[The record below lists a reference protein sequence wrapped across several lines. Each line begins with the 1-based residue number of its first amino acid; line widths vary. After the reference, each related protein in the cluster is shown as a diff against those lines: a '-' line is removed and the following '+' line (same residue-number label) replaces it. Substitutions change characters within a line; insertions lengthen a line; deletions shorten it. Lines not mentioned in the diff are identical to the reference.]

1 MELNSQVN
9 ALYLIN
15 LHKTL
20 DWPWH
25 KRVFLTCPW
34 CLWNLKFWCWW
45 PRVLAVSRSL
55 MSTKTWNLIH
65 VLINDWKSQWFD
77 ISPKWYIPIKGTW
90 CSLLTLEK
98 YDSCSSFK
106 YCLVSF
112 WKNINFLEQT
122 QIKLVYDVER
132 VRLYKLWLRSWT
144 IKQTNRSQNFQVSNR
159 INWKCWGIKS
169 K

>member
-15 LHKTL
+15 LHMTL

-45 PRVLAVSRSL
+45 SCVLAVSRSL

-106 YCLVSF
+106 YCLGFF

-144 IKQTNRSQNFQVSNR
+144 IKQTNR
-159 INWKCWGIKS
+159 KS
-169 K
+169 KLSSI

>member
-1 MELNSQVN
+1 M
-9 ALYLIN
+9 
-15 LHKTL
+15 TL

-45 PRVLAVSRSL
+45 SRVLAVSRSL

-90 CSLLTLEK
+90 CSLLTLKK

-106 YCLVSF
+106 YCLGVF
-112 WKNINFLEQT
+112 FGKNINFLEQT
-122 QIKLVYDVER
+122 QISLFMMLRGCGCINFDLGHGQSNKLIE
-132 VRLYKLWLRSWT
+132 
-144 IKQTNRSQNFQVSNR
+144 SQNFQVSNR